1 MQVNANPVVRILPLP
16 DDKIMNSNK
25 QVITGIEDKGIAKY
39 TPNGSYEITASSYAS
54 RDTLPYVIAND
65 NDQDFWQCGYKDN
78 PKYVA
83 GANSQYT
90 QNPYTGGNTP
100 SSYQG
105 GGKENTWSTPVGTSK
120 IVNVRGEWI
129 QLHIPYKAYIQQY
142 GIRTPTYTQYNTFP
156 RKFMLVASNDGMA
169 WTQLDQ
175 RNLKDAEL
183 PTGES
188 IKKLF
193 DINSP
198 EKYSY
203 FRLIVMGMGPFIETV
218 KINELILFG
227 TTMISI
233 NPKPLNVQPSVKT
246 EPFVTLTR
254 SVELDAG
261 GQSTASYD
269 GINMYDRQYGKYNL
283 DTNVGST
290 HKVPANED
298 TLETKMH
305 STVNPDYLLK
315 TSIIT
320 GVLLT
325 GVFIYKLMRK

>member
-1 MQVNANPVVRILPLP
+1 MQVNANQVVRILPLP
-16 DDKIMNSNK
+16 DDKFMNSNK
-25 QVITGIEDKGIAKY
+25 QLITEIEDNGIAKY
-39 TPNGSYEITASSYAS
+39 TPNGSYEITASSHAS

-65 NDQDFWQCGYKDN
+65 NDEDFWQCGFKDN
-78 PKYVA
+78 PNYVA

-129 QLHIPYKAYIQQY
+129 QLRIPYKAFIQQY
-142 GIRTPTYTQYNTFP
+142 GVRTPTFTQYNTFP

-183 PTGES
+183 PKGES
-188 IKKLF
+188 IKKMF
-193 DINSP
+193 DINSS

-203 FRLIVMGMGPFIETV
+203 FRLIVMGMGPFMDTV

-227 TTMISI
+227 TTMVSANPTAI
-233 NPKPLNVQPSVKT
+233 NGQSPVKT
-246 EPFVTLTR
+246 EPFVTLNR
-254 SVELDAG
+254 SIELNATE
-261 GQSTASYD
+261 QSNASYD

-290 HKVPANED
+290 HKVPMHED
-298 TLETKMH
+298 KLETKIN
-305 STVNPDYLLK
+305 SDVNPDYLLK

-320 GVLLT
+320 CILLT
-325 GVFIYKLMRK
+325 GVFIYKLIRK